1 MAGITLENLRH
12 SYLDKPDQGDDW
24 ALKQIDLTWEDGG
37 AYALLGSSGCGKT
50 TMLNLISGLLK
61 PTQGRILFDGKDVT
75 GSSAVSYTHL
85 TLPTIYSV

>member
-12 SYLDKPDQGDDW
+12 SYLDKPAQQDDW

-61 PTQGRILFDGKDVT
+61 PTQGKILFDGNDVT
-75 GSSAVSYTHL
+75 GANACLLYTS
-85 TLPTIYSV
+85 PSPRDRG